1 MKVVAFFF
9 YNNQNYLTSPVHI
22 SKRSDNSY
30 FFRPKLQWQ
39 RLAVTCEFL
48 PKTNLFVE
56 KKIILILLKKFNSSW
71 FDWSVDAKAMLV
83 CFSNFY
89 VASPLFTYHQ
99 GDKKQTW
106 ESSLHNIWKKEAII
120 Y

>member
-9 YNNQNYLTSPVHI
+9 YNNQNHFTSPVHI
-22 SKRSDNSY
+22 SKNLNLNYNDSDWQSLVS
-30 FFRPKLQWQ
+30 FRLKQIYL
-39 RLAVTCEFL
+39 L
-48 PKTNLFVE
+48 K
-56 KKIILILLKKFNSSW
+56 KKIIIILLKKFNSSW

-89 VASPLFTYHQ
+89 VASPFLHTTRVI
-99 GDKKQTW
+99 KNKL
-106 ESSLHNIWKKEAII
+106 ESQAYTIYEKKEAII